1 MTASRVLPIAA
12 AAALLA
18 LLLFALL
25 FLLLNRGGTAA
36 VELTGDDLVPTVA
49 AASIEPTPPAAA
61 AAAAGDVAPLRVYVA
76 GAVQKP
82 GVYTLNPGDRLADAV
97 AAAGGIAATAD
108 LSPVNLAL
116 KVQDEGRYLIPDIA
130 TRPHQAAAAVPPAA
144 ADLTRKTANLLT
156 GELSGS
162 TESGDPV
169 DNADKE
175 SATGSTIPGNGGG
188 IPAGSV
194 ASASLGNGGGITVSA
209 IGLLD
214 LNTATDRQLETLPGI
229 GPSRARAII
238 AHRNQHGPFVAAE
251 ELTAVAG
258 IGPGI
263 YGNLQSLVS
272 VVPAP
277 AP

>member
-162 TESGDPV
+162 TESGDS
-169 DNADKE
+169 DGSADKE
-175 SATGSTIPGNGGG
+175 TAAGNGGIIG
-188 IPAGSV
+188 GGDIPV
-194 ASASLGNGGGITVSA
+194 SAANSGGGITVSA

-272 VVPAP
+272 VAPAP

>member
-36 VELTGDDLVPTVA
+36 VELTGDDLVTTVA
-49 AASIEPTPPAAA
+49 AASIEPTPLPAA
-61 AAAAGDVAPLRVYVA
+61 AAAAGDAAPLRVYVA

-130 TRPHQAAAAVPPAA
+130 TRPNQAAAAANPQSA

-156 GELSGS
+156 GELSGI
-162 TESGDPV
+162 TESGDPA

-175 SATGSTIPGNGGG
+175 SAAGNAIPGN
-188 IPAGSV
+188 S
-194 ASASLGNGGGITVSA
+194 GGITVGA

-263 YGNLQSLVS
+263 YGNLQSLVR
-272 VVPAP
+272 VAP
-277 AP
+277 APTP

>member
-1 MTASRVLPIAA
+1 MTATRVWPIAA
-12 AAALLA
+12 VAAVLA

-25 FLLLNRGGTAA
+25 FFLLSRGGGEP
-36 VELTGDDLVPTVA
+36 VELTGAAPVA
-49 AASIEPTPPAAA
+49 AADAVDFAGEEEPAA
-61 AAAAGDVAPLRVYVA
+61 VTEPLRVYVA

-130 TRPHQAAAAVPPAA
+130 ARPDREPPAAKPIA

-156 GELSGS
+156 GELSGA
-162 TESGDPV
+162 TETADP
-169 DNADKE
+169 ADKE
-175 SATGSTIPGNGGG
+175 PAADNNAAAGNGGV
-188 IPAGSV
+188 IPSNAVSRAYANSGD
-194 ASASLGNGGGITVSA
+194 GITVSV

-229 GPSRARAII
+229 GPARAQAII

-263 YGNLQSLVS
+263 YGNLQSLIS
-272 VVPAP
+272 VAP

>member
-1 MTASRVLPIAA
+1 MTATRVWPIAA
-12 AAALLA
+12 VAAVLA

-25 FLLLNRGGTAA
+25 FFLLSRGGGEA
-36 VELTGDDLVPTVA
+36 VELTGAAPVA
-49 AASIEPTPPAAA
+49 AADTDAGLAGEPPPAA
-61 AAAAGDVAPLRVYVA
+61 VAEPLRVYVA

-130 TRPHQAAAAVPPAA
+130 ARPDRAPRAAKPIA

-156 GELSGS
+156 GELSGA
-162 TESGDPV
+162 TESLDQNPAANAAV
-169 DNADKE
+169 DNA
-175 SATGSTIPGNGGG
+175 AAGNPGNAAGGL
-188 IPAGSV
+188 SV
-194 ASASLGNGGGITVSA
+194 KAA
-209 IGLLD
+209 GLLD

-229 GPSRARAII
+229 GPARARAII
-238 AHRNQHGPFVAAE
+238 AHREQHGPFVAAE

-263 YGNLQSLVS
+263 YGNLQSLIS
-272 VVPAP
+272 VAP

>member
-36 VELTGDDLVPTVA
+36 VELTGEDLVTTVA
-49 AASIEPTPPAAA
+49 AAGIEPTPPAAA
-61 AAAAGDVAPLRVYVA
+61 AAGETGDAAPLRVYVA

-130 TRPHQAAAAVPPAA
+130 TRPNQAAAAA

-162 TESGDPV
+162 TESGDPI

-175 SATGSTIPGNGGG
+175 SAAGNGIPGNGGV
-188 IPAGSV
+188 I
-194 ASASLGNGGGITVSA
+194 GGGDIPVSA

-272 VVPAP
+272 VAPAAP

>member
-36 VELTGDDLVPTVA
+36 VELTGEDLVTTVA
-49 AASIEPTPPAAA
+49 AASIEPTPLPAAVAGA
-61 AAAAGDVAPLRVYVA
+61 AAPLRVYVA

-130 TRPHQAAAAVPPAA
+130 TRPNQAAAALPPAA

-156 GELSGS
+156 GELSGV
-162 TESGDPV
+162 TETADPA

-175 SATGSTIPGNGGG
+175 SAAGNGGIIGGG

-194 ASASLGNGGGITVSA
+194 DSASLGNGGGIAVSA

-272 VVPAP
+272 VAPAP

>member
-1 MTASRVLPIAA
+1 MTATRVWPIAA
-12 AAALLA
+12 VAAVLG

-25 FLLLNRGGTAA
+25 FFLLSRGGGEA
-36 VELTGDDLVPTVA
+36 VELTGAVPVA
-49 AASIEPTPPAAA
+49 AAADTDAGLAGEPPPAA
-61 AAAAGDVAPLRVYVA
+61 VAEPLRVYVA

-82 GVYTLNPGDRLADAV
+82 GVYTLNQGDRLADAV

-116 KVQDEGRYLIPDIA
+116 KVRDEGRYLIPDIA
-130 TRPHQAAAAVPPAA
+130 ARPDRAPPAAKPIA

-156 GELSGS
+156 GELSGA
-162 TESGDPV
+162 TETADP
-169 DNADKE
+169 ADKE
-175 SATGSTIPGNGGG
+175 PAADNAAGGG
-188 IPAGSV
+188 NPVNAD
-194 ASASLGNGGGITVSA
+194 GGIQA
-209 IGLLD
+209 KAAGLLD

-229 GPSRARAII
+229 GPARARAII
-238 AHRNQHGPFVAAE
+238 AHREQHGPFVAAE

-263 YGNLQSLVS
+263 YGNLQSLIS
-272 VVPAP
+272 VAP

>member
-49 AASIEPTPPAAA
+49 AAGIEPTPLPAAA
-61 AAAAGDVAPLRVYVA
+61 AAAAGAAAPLRVYVA

-130 TRPHQAAAAVPPAA
+130 TRPNQAAAALPPAA

-156 GELSGS
+156 GELSGV
-162 TESGDPV
+162 TESIDP
-169 DNADKE
+169 ADKE
-175 SATGSTIPGNGGG
+175 SAAGNGGV
-188 IPAGSV
+188 I
-194 ASASLGNGGGITVSA
+194 GGGDIPVSAANSGGGVTVGA

-272 VVPAP
+272 VAP
-277 AP
+277 ASAP

>member
-36 VELTGDDLVPTVA
+36 VELTGEDLVTTVA
-49 AASIEPTPPAAA
+49 AAGIEPTPLP
-61 AAAAGDVAPLRVYVA
+61 AAAGDGAAAPLRVYVA

-108 LSPVNLAL
+108 LAPVNLAL

-130 TRPHQAAAAVPPAA
+130 TRPNQAAAALPPAAA

-156 GELSGS
+156 GELSGV
-162 TESGDPV
+162 TESGDS
-169 DNADKE
+169 ADKDPT
-175 SATGSTIPGNGGG
+175 TGNAAGNGGVIG
-188 IPAGSV
+188 GGDIPV
-194 ASASLGNGGGITVSA
+194 SAANSGGGITVSA

-272 VVPAP
+272 VAPTPAP
-277 AP
+277 

>member
-1 MTASRVLPIAA
+1 MTATRVWPIAA
-12 AAALLA
+12 VAAVLA

-25 FLLLNRGGTAA
+25 FFLLSRGGGEP
-36 VELTGDDLVPTVA
+36 VELTGAVPVA
-49 AASIEPTPPAAA
+49 AAADTDAGLAGEPPPAA
-61 AAAAGDVAPLRVYVA
+61 VAEPLRVYVA

-130 TRPHQAAAAVPPAA
+130 ARPDRAPPAAKPIA

-156 GELSGS
+156 GELSGA
-162 TESGDPV
+162 TESLDQNPADNEPA
-169 DNADKE
+169 DNA
-175 SATGSTIPGNGGG
+175 GGGNGGV
-188 IPAGSV
+188 IPSNAVSRAYANSGD
-194 ASASLGNGGGITVSA
+194 GITVSV

-229 GPSRARAII
+229 GPARARAII
-238 AHRNQHGPFVAAE
+238 AHREQHGPFVAAE

-263 YGNLQSLVS
+263 YGNLQSLIS
-272 VVPAP
+272 VAP

>member
-36 VELTGDDLVPTVA
+36 VELTGEDLVTTVA
-49 AASIEPTPPAAA
+49 AAGIEPTPPAAA
-61 AAAAGDVAPLRVYVA
+61 AAAAGDAAPLRVYVA

-130 TRPHQAAAAVPPAA
+130 TRPNQAAAAANPHSA

-156 GELSGS
+156 GELSGV
-162 TESGDPV
+162 TESGDS
-169 DNADKE
+169 ADKDPT
-175 SATGSTIPGNGGG
+175 TGSTAGNGGVIG
-188 IPAGSV
+188 GGDIPGS
-194 ASASLGNGGGITVSA
+194 AANSGGGITVSA

-229 GPSRARAII
+229 GPVKARAII

-263 YGNLQSLVS
+263 YGNLQSLVR
-272 VVPAP
+272 VAPAP